1 MKPTETRYGPW
12 LVALGAGLWGTEN
25 AFRIPL
31 GKVFDADV
39 LVFWEH
45 VILLAFAIPWIVPRL
60 GELKRVS
67 RSTLGWLVF
76 SGMAGSALGTVLF
89 TLALSHGNPTVINV
103 VLNIQPL
110 LSTTAAVILFG
121 DKLGRGFFLWAIL
134 AIVAGM
140 FLVGFLGSD
149 FKFQL
154 DAGIGYTLGVALL
167 WGMSTV
173 AGRAVMVEMSL
184 PLAAGL
190 RIVVGTICMVVMLLA
205 KGLVHEDTMWPSG
218 IGSVEL
224 TQLLALGVISGAAPL
239 WFYFKGLANTRA
251 STAGYFEMMQTV
263 IGAAIA
269 WLWFGGTLSV
279 TQAIAGLV
287 LIGAVAMVQRVQEQ
301 TKLPAPA
308 DRPAAASG

>member
-1 MKPTETRYGPW
+1 VKPTETWSGPW

-31 GKVFDADV
+31 SGVFDADV

-60 GELKRVS
+60 GELRRAS
-67 RSTLGWLVF
+67 GSTLAWLVF

-89 TLALSHGNPTVINV
+89 TLALAHGNPTVINV

-121 DKLGRGFFLWAIL
+121 DKLGRGFFLWAVL
-134 AIVAGM
+134 AIIAGM
-140 FLVGFLGSD
+140 FLVGFLSSD
-149 FKFQL
+149 FTFQL

-184 PLAAGL
+184 PLAAGM
-190 RIVVGTICMVVMLLA
+190 RIVVGTICMVVMLFA
-205 KGLVHEDTMWPSG
+205 KGLVHKHTMWPSG
-218 IGSVEL
+218 IGAQQL
-224 TQLLALGVISGAAPL
+224 LQLLALGVVSGAAPL

-269 WLWFGGTLSV
+269 WLWFGGTITA
-279 TQAIAGLV
+279 TQAIAGV
-287 LIGAVAMVQRVQEQ
+287 ALIGAVAMVQRVQDQ
-301 TKLPAPA
+301 TRLPAPTE
-308 DRPAAASG
+308 P